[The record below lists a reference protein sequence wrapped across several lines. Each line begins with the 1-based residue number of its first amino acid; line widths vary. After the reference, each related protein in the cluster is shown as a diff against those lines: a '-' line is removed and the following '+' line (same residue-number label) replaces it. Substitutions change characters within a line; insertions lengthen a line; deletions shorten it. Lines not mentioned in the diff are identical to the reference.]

1 MLYGPLAYP
10 GLGISFAEKRI
21 LRWDAAVLRPLNL
34 CGRERWVTISDNRAA
49 MIQCVRADKLREVLA
64 RTETVP
70 WSPTLESEDVEAAVL
85 SSCRPRAGHGYKLHE
100 QLPNVLLK
108 PERFLRL
115 LSEFLEARI
124 AAQHALQLW
133 KSLGAVR
140 KIASGRLVFF
150 CLSAKEFT
158 QRIPPG
164 VPRFI

>member
-34 CGRERWVTISDNRAA
+34 CGRERWVTISDNRA
-49 MIQCVRADKLREVLA
+49 DKLREVLA

-70 WSPTLESEDVEAAVL
+70 WSPTPESEDVEAAVL

-124 AAQHALQLW
+124 AAQHGLQLW

-158 QRIPPG
+158 QRIPTG